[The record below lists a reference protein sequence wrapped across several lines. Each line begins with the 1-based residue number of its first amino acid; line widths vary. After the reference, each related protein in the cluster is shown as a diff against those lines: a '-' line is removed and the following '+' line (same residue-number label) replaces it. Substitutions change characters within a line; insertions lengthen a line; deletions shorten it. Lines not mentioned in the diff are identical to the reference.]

1 MAGAIR
7 RSSDGALVAIASHD
21 LKLARAFAKEFDIPR
36 AHDTLAP
43 LLSDPDVAAVYVSS
57 TNQHHPRQVLAAA
70 AAGMHVLCEK
80 PLAITL
86 EEALEMA
93 QACRTAGVILAT
105 NHHLRNAVTLR
116 AMREEVARG
125 AIGIPRTVLASHPA
139 WVTDSDW
146 RRTDAKSGA
155 GVCLDVLVH
164 TADAVRFV
172 LGHEPVEACALGASS
187 PMMPPGG
194 AYDLIMATYS
204 FEGGALAQ
212 LCADFNAPHGR
223 SRLEIHGTDGSLIG
237 TDVLAKDPVH
247 RGRVVRSEKGIET
260 EIAVEPDDEPL
271 PAWHRPVPR
280 GGAWARGT
288 GRHWR
293 RRHPL
298 SRHDPRRRAGSC
310 QRQDGAGKPRG
321 TRVHLNRPVSRS
333 ARCRCGDSMRLGRAK
348 TPRALPDRL
357 EEAERLQCAAR
368 LVPAAQ
374 AASA

>member
-1 MAGAIR
+1 MTSTTKRIGWGLIGASNIARQRVAGAIR

-43 LLSDPDVAAVYVSS
+43 LLSDPDVTAVYVSS

-93 QACRTAGVILAT
+93 KACRTAGVILAT

-116 AMREEVARG
+116 AMREEVGRG
-125 AIGIPRTVLASHPA
+125 AIGIPRAVFASHPA
-139 WVTDSDW
+139 WVTDGDW
-146 RRTDAKSGA
+146 RRTDADSGA

-187 PMMPPGG
+187 PLMPPGG

-212 LCADFNAPHGR
+212 LYADFSAPHGR

-237 TDVLAKDPVH
+237 TDVLGKNPMH

-260 EIAVEPDDEPL
+260 EIAVESDESRYQRGIDRFHAAVRGQGE
-271 PAWHRPVPR
+271 PAASGVDGIRSL
-280 GGAWARGT
+280 AMILAAEQAAAS
-288 GRHWR
+288 GR
-293 RRHPL
+293 
-298 SRHDPRRRAGSC
+298 
-310 QRQDGAGKPRG
+310 
-321 TRVHLNRPVSRS
+321 TVPVSR
-333 ARCRCGDSMRLGRAK
+333 AG
-348 TPRALPDRL
+348 L
-357 EEAERLQCAAR
+357 EFA
-368 LVPAAQ
+368 
-374 AASA
+374 